1 MKDFFYQLL
10 VGVIDLALWGGEL
23 LGEENLPKQGPAVF
37 LSNHIEAAG
46 PIAALCSIPLRLHP
60 WVMAQMMDKDL
71 APPYLQ
77 DDFTERQLHL
87 KPPLSRW
94 VAQGLCRIAVPLFYS
109 LGCIPVYRGDYERM
123 QETLDRSMVVLRE
136 SEFLMVFPEDNRLPT
151 DPVTKMQPFQRTFAR
166 LGEMYF
172 QETGRRLPFYP
183 VAVHPKGFVQ
193 VGEPVLYNPLT
204 ATGAERHRLKDLMES
219 TIQSMYLRLE
229 SSDMTASLAPQHK

>member
-1 MKDFFYQLL
+1 MKDVFYQLL

-23 LGEENLPKQGPAVF
+23 LGEENLPKEGPAVF
-37 LSNHIEAAG
+37 IANHVDAAG
-46 PIAALCSIPLRLHP
+46 PIAAPCSIPLRLHP
-60 WVMAQMMDKDL
+60 WVIANMMDKDL
-71 APPYLQ
+71 APDWLQ
-77 DDFTERQLHL
+77 EDFTERQLHL

-94 VAQGLCRIAVPLFYS
+94 VAQALCRISVPLFYS

-123 QETLDRSMVVLRE
+123 QETLDLSMAVLRKGK
-136 SEFLMVFPEDNRLPT
+136 FLLVFPEDNRQPT

-193 VGEPVLYNPLT
+193 VGQPVLYNPLT
-204 ATGAERHRLKDLMES
+204 PAGAERHRLKDLMES
-219 TIQSMYLRLE
+219 TLQSMYLRLE
-229 SSDMTASLAPQHK
+229 RSDLTASLAAQHK